1 MNFVSLVTSLEAF
14 EFWKVSVRANIGI
27 ALGLHVR
34 LNHWE
39 NKTDDGF
46 TLDVGLGLVQGL
58 ISVHANR

>member
-1 MNFVSLVTSLEAF
+1 MNFVSFVASLEAF
-14 EFWKVSVRANIGI
+14 EFWKITVRANAGI
-27 ALGLHVR
+27 SLGLHVK

-46 TLDVGLGLVQGL
+46 TLDVGLGLVQGS